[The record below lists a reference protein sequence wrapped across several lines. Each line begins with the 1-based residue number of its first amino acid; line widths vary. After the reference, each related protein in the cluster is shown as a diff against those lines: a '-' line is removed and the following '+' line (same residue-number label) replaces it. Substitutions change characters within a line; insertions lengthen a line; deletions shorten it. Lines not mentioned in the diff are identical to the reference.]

1 MKTSFCTGTKS
12 GLRAALLLT
21 ALAFTIPVVPALAQQ
36 QGAQQTPGATLP
48 PALRAAFVSGNAQ
61 QMSAAINTLSGGNPE
76 RAAALAAQVV
86 VAAEAAL
93 ATNPQVAIQAAAAA
107 VESVRATP
115 VLTASPQQTENVL
128 TRAARI
134 YVSPAVQRTAP
145 ELAAS
150 VASSS
155 MTVAS
160 QTGNATLIATMAV
173 QSMVVAERV
182 LATNPAAAVQ
192 LASQATQ
199 SVGTS
204 AAVQQTAPQQSMSVA
219 TSAAR
224 IIVNPAAQRVAP
236 EAVAAMTVSVTS
248 VVSNPT
254 VYQSSPTAAV
264 QVMAN
269 AFAASNSAAI
279 TASSPG
285 TTVAVTQAINNAS
298 ANTTLN
304 NVNTSNASQMN
315 EILAKNVPA
324 QQTAPQTGTGGTVA
338 NTPQQNTTTTTTTT
352 TQQAQ
357 TPQVADP
364 VRDTSTASAS

>member
-1 MKTSFCTGTKS
+1 MKTSFYTGTKS

-21 ALAFTIPVVPALAQQ
+21 ALALTIPVVPALAQ

-61 QMSAAINTLSGGNPE
+61 QMSAAINTLSGGNPQ
-76 RAAALAAQVV
+76 RAAALASQVV
-86 VAAEAAL
+86 VAAEASL

-107 VESVRATP
+107 VEAVRTTP
-115 VLTASPQQTENVL
+115 VLTSSPQQTENVL

-145 ELAAS
+145 QLAAS

-155 MTVAS
+155 MTIAS
-160 QTGNATLIATMAV
+160 QTGNSTLIANMAV
-173 QSMVVAERV
+173 QSMVVAESV

-192 LASQATQ
+192 LAGQATR
-199 SVGTS
+199 SVGSS

-224 IIVNPAAQRVAP
+224 IIVNPGAQRVAP

>member
-1 MKTSFCTGTKS
+1 MMTSFHTRTKS

-21 ALAFTIPVVPALAQQ
+21 ALALTIPVVPALAQ

-61 QMSAAINTLSGGNPE
+61 QMSAAINTLSGGNPQ
-76 RAAALAAQVV
+76 RAAALASQVV

-115 VLTASPQQTENVL
+115 VLTTSPQQTENVL

-160 QTGNATLIATMAV
+160 QTGNSTLIANMAV
-173 QSMVVAERV
+173 QSMVVAESV
-182 LATNPAAAVQ
+182 LAINPAAAVQ
-192 LASQATQ
+192 LAGQATQ
-199 SVGTS
+199 SVGS
-204 AAVQQTAPQQSMSVA
+204 SSAVQQTAPQQSMSVA

-224 IIVNPAAQRVAP
+224 IIVNPGAQRVAP
-236 EAVAAMTVSVTS
+236 EGVATMTVSVTT

-264 QVMAN
+264 QAMAN

-285 TTVAVTQAINNAS
+285 TAGIVREAVNNAS
-298 ANTTLN
+298 TNTTLN
-304 NVNTSNASQMN
+304 IVNANNAGEMN
-315 EILAKNVPA
+315 RILGGQVAV
-324 QQTAPQTGTGGTVA
+324 QQTAPQPGSG
-338 NTPQQNTTTTTTTT
+338 TTT
-352 TQQAQ
+352 TQQNSTTTTPATTQQAQ
-357 TPQVADP
+357 NPQVADP
-364 VRDTSTASAS
+364 VINTSNASPS